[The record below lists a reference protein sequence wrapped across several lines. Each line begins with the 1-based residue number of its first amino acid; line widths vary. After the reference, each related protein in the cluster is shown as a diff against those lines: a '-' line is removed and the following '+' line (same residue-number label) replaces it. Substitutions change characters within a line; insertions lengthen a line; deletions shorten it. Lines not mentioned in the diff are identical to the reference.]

1 MDTIYDAKL
10 LIVDDNAE
18 LLALLCEQLRGAGYG
33 HIRTAQSCAAARAC
47 FAAEQPELMI
57 LDINLPDG
65 DGFSLFRALRAK
77 ADVPALFLSARDA
90 DADRLFGLGLGA
102 DDYLTKPFLMQEL
115 LLRVQHI
122 LQRAYRAELSRTK
135 PAPLQLGERC
145 VDLNDAIVTL
155 PEGKTLTLTATEL
168 ALLRKL
174 AENRGH
180 IVTYD
185 ALCAAVW
192 GAECGGLGCR
202 VRRSGVQSA
211 AVWGADYYGYEN
223 SLGVHIRH
231 LREKLEA
238 EPGAPQFLRTVR
250 GIGYK
255 LTKGEEA

>member
-33 HIRTAQSCAAARAC
+33 HIRTAQSCGSARAC
-47 FAAEQPELMI
+47 FAAEQ
-57 LDINLPDG
+57 
-65 DGFSLFRALRAK
+65 
-77 ADVPALFLSARDA
+77 PALFLSARDA

-155 PEGKTLTLTATEL
+155 PEGKTLALTATEL

-185 ALCAAVW
+185 ALC
-192 GAECGGLGCR
+192 
-202 VRRSGVQSA
+202 A

>member
-1 MDTIYDAKL
+1 
-10 LIVDDNAE
+10 
-18 LLALLCEQLRGAGYG
+18 
-33 HIRTAQSCAAARAC
+33 
-47 FAAEQPELMI
+47 MI

-102 DDYLTKPFLMQEL
+102 DDNLTKPFLMQEL

-122 LQRAYRAELSRTK
+122 LQRAYRADLSRTK
-135 PAPLQLGERC
+135 SDALRLGGRS
-145 VDLNDAIVTL
+145 VDLNDALVTL
-155 PEGKTLTLTATEL
+155 PDGSTLALTATEL

-185 ALCAAVW
+185 ALCT
-192 GAECGGLGCR
+192 
-202 VRRSGVQSA
+202 

-223 SLGVHIRH
+223 SLNVHIRH
-231 LREKLEA
+231 LREKLE
-238 EPGAPQFLRTVR
+238 EQPSRPQHLLTVR
-250 GIGYK
+250 SIGYK
-255 LTKGEEA
+255 LAKEETA

>member
-1 MDTIYDAKL
+1 MTSIYDAEL
-10 LIVDDNAE
+10 LLVDDNPD
-18 LLALLCEQLRGAGYG
+18 LLRLLCEHLSGAGYH
-33 HIRTAQSCAAARAC
+33 HIRTAATCAAARAA
-47 FAAEQPELMI
+47 FDAAPPQLMV

-65 DGFSLFRALRAK
+65 DGFSLFRALRAR

-122 LQRAYRAELSRTK
+122 LQRAYRAELAQGASRLLT
-135 PAPLQLGERC
+135 LGDHT
-145 VDLNDAIVTL
+145 VQLNDALVQLADGSTL
-155 PEGKTLTLTATEL
+155 PLTATEL

-185 ALCAAVW
+185 ALC
-192 GAECGGLGCR
+192 E
-202 VRRSGVQSA
+202 

-223 SLGVHIRH
+223 SLNVHIRH
-231 LREKLEA
+231 LREKLEPL
-238 EPGAPQFLRTVR
+238 PGRPQYLLTVR

-255 LTKGEEA
+255 LAGEVRS

>member
-1 MDTIYDAKL
+1 MRTVYDADL
-10 LIVDDNAE
+10 LLVDDNPD
-18 LLALLCEQLRGAGYG
+18 LLRLLSDQLSGAGYR
-33 HIRTAQSCAAARAC
+33 HIRTAANCAAAQTAFAC
-47 FAAEQPELMI
+47 KTPELMI

-65 DGFSLFRALRAK
+65 DGFSLFRFLREK
-77 ADVPALFLSARDA
+77 VDVPALFLSARDADADRPKVLIPSCRRKFLSARDA

-122 LQRAYRAELSRTK
+122 LQRAYRTELSRTR
-135 PAPLQLGERC
+135 PSALRLGDRQA
-145 VDLNDAIVTL
+145 DLNDATVTL
-155 PEGKTLTLTATEL
+155 STGKTLSLTATER
-168 ALLRKL
+168 ALLEKL

-192 GAECGGLGCR
+192 GA
-202 VRRSGVQSA
+202 
-211 AVWGADYYGYEN
+211 DYAGYEN

-231 LREKLEA
+231 LREKIEA
-238 EPGAPQFLRTVR
+238 EPSRPRWLLTAR

-255 LTKGEEA
+255 LAGEESR

>member
-1 MDTIYDAKL
+1 MTSIYDAEL
-10 LIVDDNAE
+10 LLVDDNPD
-18 LLALLCEQLRGAGYG
+18 LLRLLCEQLSGAGYH
-33 HIRTAQSCAAARAC
+33 HIRTAATCAAARAA
-47 FAAEQPELMI
+47 FDAAPPHLMV

-65 DGFSLFRALRAK
+65 DGFSLFRALRAR

-122 LQRAYRAELSRTK
+122 LQRIYR
-135 PAPLQLGERC
+135 
-145 VDLNDAIVTL
+145 
-155 PEGKTLTLTATEL
+155 TEL

-185 ALCAAVW
+185 ALC
-192 GAECGGLGCR
+192 E
-202 VRRSGVQSA
+202 
-211 AVWGADYYGYEN
+211 AVWGADYYGCEN
-223 SLGVHIRH
+223 SLNVHIRH
-231 LREKLEA
+231 LREKLEPL
-238 EPGAPQFLRTVR
+238 PGRPQFLRTVR

-255 LTKGEEA
+255 LAGEVRS

>member
-1 MDTIYDAKL
+1 MDTVYDAKIL
-10 LIVDDNAE
+10 LVDDNAE

-33 HIRTAQSCAAARAC
+33 HIRTAQSCAAARVC

-115 LLRVQHI
+115 LLR
-122 LQRAYRAELSRTK
+122 
-135 PAPLQLGERC
+135 C

-155 PEGKTLTLTATEL
+155 PEGKTLALTATEL

-192 GAECGGLGCR
+192 GA
-202 VRRSGVQSA
+202 
-211 AVWGADYYGYEN
+211 DYYGCEN